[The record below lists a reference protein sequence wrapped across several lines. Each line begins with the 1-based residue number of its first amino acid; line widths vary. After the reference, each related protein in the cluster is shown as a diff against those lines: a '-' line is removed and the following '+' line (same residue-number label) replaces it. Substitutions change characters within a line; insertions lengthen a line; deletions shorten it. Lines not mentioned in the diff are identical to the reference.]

1 MSGALG
7 VLGAI
12 ALLSTNPDLISQYV
26 VFSSWSSLL
35 SERVE
40 QQGLT
45 SCTPPEPT
53 SAPAPT
59 DAGEEPSA

>member
-12 ALLSTNPDLISQYV
+12 VLLSSTNLDLISRYV
-26 VFSSWSSLL
+26 SSSSLL

-53 SAPAPT
+53 STPAPT

>member
-1 MSGALG
+1 MSEALG

-12 ALLSTNPDLISQYV
+12 VLLSSTNLDLISRYV
-26 VFSSWSSLL
+26 SSSSLL